1 MKKLKVPICSDFQSE
16 QLDIFIVFVG
26 AIFSEKKGGPFY
38 CRGPIYCRRVYIR
51 IFMWSMRI
59 THLLTKYG
67 SIKLS

>member
-38 CRGPIYCRRVYIR
+38 CRGPIYCRRVY
-51 IFMWSMRI
+51 
-59 THLLTKYG
+59 TCNTKISG
-67 SIKLS
+67 AESKFCV